1 MSKSQNY
8 IIVLGG
14 VFAIIFVLIMGLLKN
29 FFYQSEQIES
39 GKQIVDML
47 IAIIPAIILCA
58 ITMVGILN
66 YVEKKEVKAATILN
80 IELRNEIIKKE
91 EDNRKTLN
99 RIEENITINESLEN
113 QRNEEL
119 KKVHK
124 SINTRMS
131 IFERWMR
138 KHKKEHTTK

>member
-14 VFAIIFVLIMGLLKN
+14 VFAIIFVLIMGLLKY